1 MRLRGGLRLGDACL
15 IAVLLVTAVLLLLL
29 PFLSDRGAVAE
40 IVIVDGG
47 EVRSVSLEKNARY
60 EIESRGVHL
69 TVCVED
75 GRIFVSESDCR
86 DAVCRTTPP
95 ISYAGQ
101 SIVCAPA
108 GVVVRI
114 SGEEVLV
121 DGVSG

>member
-1 MRLRGGLRLGDACL
+1 MRLQGGLRIGDVCL

-29 PFLSDRGAVAE
+29 PFLSARGAVAE

-60 EIESRGVHL
+60 EVVSRGVHL

-86 DAVCRTTPP
+86 DAVCRNTPP
-95 ISYAGQ
+95 ISRAGQ